1 MNLLE
6 EYQYPIIGG
15 AIGAIIAICIFTI
28 GFWKMLLLFLLIAL
42 GSYIG
47 FYLERTGY
55 IDKKVKKGEAMVQEN
70 KKTLDNS
77 VDAVSGTL
85 TYEDKVIQ
93 KIVGLALEKVDG
105 LLAVD
110 GGFLSNLTGKLVNT
124 DDVTSGVGVEVG
136 KQQVAVD
143 LKIVAE
149 YKKYVPDIYKNIK
162 EVVSKEVKGMTD
174 LEVVEV
180 NVDVIDVKTKEQ
192 QKQDEQSL
200 QDKVGDAAKSTG
212 RFTSEK
218 VDQVKDKVSDDDEP
232 RVK

>member
-1 MNLLE
+1 M
-6 EYQYPIIGG
+6 
-15 AIGAIIAICIFTI
+15 
-28 GFWKMLLLFLLIAL
+28 
-42 GSYIG
+42 
-47 FYLERTGY
+47 
-55 IDKKVKKGEAMVQEN
+55 
-70 KKTLDNS
+70 
-77 VDAVSGTL
+77 
-85 TYEDKVIQ
+85 
-93 KIVGLALEKVDG
+93 
-105 LLAVD
+105 LAVD

-192 QKQDEQSL
+192 QNKMN
-200 QDKVGDAAKSTG
+200 KAFKI
-212 RFTSEK
+212 K
-218 VDQVKDKVSDDDEP
+218 
-232 RVK
+232 

>member
-1 MNLLE
+1 
-6 EYQYPIIGG
+6 
-15 AIGAIIAICIFTI
+15 
-28 GFWKMLLLFLLIAL
+28 
-42 GSYIG
+42 
-47 FYLERTGY
+47 
-55 IDKKVKKGEAMVQEN
+55 MVQEN

-149 YKKYVPDIYKNIK
+149 YKKMFQIFIK
-162 EVVSKEVKGMTD
+162 T
-174 LEVVEV
+174 
-180 NVDVIDVKTKEQ
+180 
-192 QKQDEQSL
+192 
-200 QDKVGDAAKSTG
+200 
-212 RFTSEK
+212 
-218 VDQVKDKVSDDDEP
+218 
-232 RVK
+232 

>member
-1 MNLLE
+1 
-6 EYQYPIIGG
+6 
-15 AIGAIIAICIFTI
+15 
-28 GFWKMLLLFLLIAL
+28 
-42 GSYIG
+42 
-47 FYLERTGY
+47 
-55 IDKKVKKGEAMVQEN
+55 MVQEN

-77 VDAVSGTL
+77 VNAVSGAL

-162 EVVSKEVKGMTD
+162 EVISKEVKGMTD

>member
-1 MNLLE
+1 M
-6 EYQYPIIGG
+6 
-15 AIGAIIAICIFTI
+15 
-28 GFWKMLLLFLLIAL
+28 
-42 GSYIG
+42 
-47 FYLERTGY
+47 
-55 IDKKVKKGEAMVQEN
+55 
-70 KKTLDNS
+70 
-77 VDAVSGTL
+77 
-85 TYEDKVIQ
+85 
-93 KIVGLALEKVDG
+93 
-105 LLAVD
+105 
-110 GGFLSNLTGKLVNT
+110 
-124 DDVTSGVGVEVG
+124 G

-162 EVVSKEVKGMTD
+162 EVISKEVKGMTD

-218 VDQVKDKVSDDDEP
+218 VDQVKDKVSDDDGP